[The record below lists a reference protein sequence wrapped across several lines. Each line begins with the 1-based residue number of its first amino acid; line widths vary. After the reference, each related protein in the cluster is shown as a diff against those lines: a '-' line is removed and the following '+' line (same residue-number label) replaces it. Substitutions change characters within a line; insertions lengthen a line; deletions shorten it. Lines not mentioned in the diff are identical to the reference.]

1 MIATSLR
8 TRASSPAS
16 PYLKAGIKGRRPTLD
31 PDGSPTV
38 HANIRVARD
47 EHALWNVEAA
57 RRGYDLSAFVRQCVR
72 LVMLRGLIKTPEEI
86 P

>member
-1 MIATSLR
+1 MTGR
-8 TRASSPAS
+8 SS
-16 PYLKAGIKGRRPTLD
+16 KAAHTPHTGIRGGRPTLD

-47 EHALWNVEAA
+47 EHALWHVEAA

-72 LVMLRGLIKTPEEI
+72 LVVLRGLMQTPAEI
-86 P
+86 ERLAHD